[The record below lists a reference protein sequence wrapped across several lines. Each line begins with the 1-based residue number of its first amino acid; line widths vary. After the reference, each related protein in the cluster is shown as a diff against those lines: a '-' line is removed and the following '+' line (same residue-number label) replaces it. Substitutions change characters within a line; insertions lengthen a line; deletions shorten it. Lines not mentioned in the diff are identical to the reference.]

1 MKKLALFPLNLVAF
15 PGETLNLHVFEP
27 RYKQL
32 IGECLDS
39 GETFGIPAYINN
51 AVDYGTEMSIEKLVK
66 LYEDGRMDIS
76 TKAHRVF
83 RVKTFMAQQ
92 SHKLYPSG
100 MISLQEDYSY
110 ELPDTQDEFFQTL
123 EELFSV
129 MDLNEQVMIHRGI
142 SAFEIGHKIGLTLNQ
157 EYELLTLRSEKER
170 QVFILGHLR
179 VALPILKQM
188 AKAREVVKMNGH
200 FKFFNPLDLK

>member
-1 MKKLALFPLNLVAF
+1 MMKLALFPLNLVAF
-15 PGETLNLHVFEP
+15 PGETLNLHIFEP

-51 AVDYGTEMSIEKLVK
+51 TVDYGTEMSIEKLVK

-76 TKAHRVF
+76 TKAHQVF
-83 RVKTFMAQQ
+83 RVKNFMAQQ
-92 SHKLYPSG
+92 STKLYPSG
-100 MISLQEDYSY
+100 LVAVQEDYSY
-110 ELPDTQDEFFQTL
+110 EIPDSQEDFFQTL

-129 MDLNEQVMIHRGI
+129 MDLNEQVTIHQGI
-142 SAFEIGHKIGLTLNQ
+142 SSFEIGHKIGLTLNQ
-157 EYELLTLRSEKER
+157 EYELLTIRSEKER
-170 QVFILGHLR
+170 QAFILGHLR
-179 VALPILKQM
+179 VALPILRQM
-188 AKAREVVKMNGH
+188 AKAREIVKMNGH